1 MGIRFACHVCS
12 KALNIKS
19 DLAGKR
25 GKCPACNVRFR
36 IPQSDQAHSIPL
48 ETEKDG
54 ADDAAYELDPEPDDA
69 PAPAQDAPLGRETA
83 IAANDNFAAG
93 NKPNTEI
100 DEEYDPLS
108 DPTAQWYVR
117 PPNGGRYGPADGTTV
132 RQWIREGRVTRTT
145 LLWRDGWA
153 QWRDTEEIVP
163 EAFVSVAGAASTAS
177 PPEPTARFEHE
188 FVTPGGMT
196 SKASAPQASPSYSKE
211 RPDPDTYLGAKK
223 RRKSLQRTKLIGILA
238 GIAIVLVVALVV
250 ALAWPR

>member
-1 MGIRFACHVCS
+1 M
-12 KALNIKS
+12 
-19 DLAGKR
+19 
-25 GKCPACNVRFR
+25 
-36 IPQSDQAHSIPL
+36 
-48 ETEKDG
+48 
-54 ADDAAYELDPEPDDA
+54 
-69 PAPAQDAPLGRETA
+69 
-83 IAANDNFAAG
+83 
-93 NKPNTEI
+93 
-100 DEEYDPLS
+100 
-108 DPTAQWYVR
+108 
-117 PPNGGRYGPADGTTV
+117 
-132 RQWIREGRVTRTT
+132 
-145 LLWRDGWA
+145 LWRDGWA